1 MPRPKGVSRK
11 EWAEKK
17 ALEKKNAKQKKHLD
31 DALLK
36 GFVSQP
42 EVLLAFMNATIDK
55 MQDVNTKIKNIQKD
69 INTTREDLIEEI
81 DSNVEA
87 FKFVHSDMETTSRL
101 ATWASFCGIVAVI
114 ASCVALYFALI

>member
-11 EWAEKK
+11 ERAEKK

-36 GFVSQP
+36 GFVAQP
-42 EVLLAFMNATIDK
+42 EVIFAFMNATIDK
-55 MQDVNTKIKNIQKD
+55 IQDVNAKIKNIQRD
-69 INTTREDLIEEI
+69 INTTREELLSET
-81 DSNVEA
+81 DSNIEA
-87 FKFVHSDMETTSRL
+87 FKFVHSDMKTTSRL
-101 ATWASFCGIVAVI
+101 AAWASFCGIVAVI